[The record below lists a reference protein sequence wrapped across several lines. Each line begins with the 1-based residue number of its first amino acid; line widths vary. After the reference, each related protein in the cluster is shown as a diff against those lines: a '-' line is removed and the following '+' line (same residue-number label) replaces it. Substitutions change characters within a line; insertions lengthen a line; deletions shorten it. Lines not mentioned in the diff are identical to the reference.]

1 MRQIQMNP
9 QAVRE
14 EQVAYLRGTLREFEV
29 IGVTNYK
36 AGVNTADLAKL
47 PEDDATSVKLLV
59 KETAK
64 GIDFDSYCPFEQPK
78 TRPSAFRNQPT
89 IGDFWAAKMGTRK
102 PGEWLGKKFNAK
114 VIKVAGRNIHFDTR
128 S

>member
-1 MRQIQMNP
+1 MKQIQQNA

-14 EQVAYLRGTLREFEV
+14 AEVAYLRGTMREFEV

-36 AGVNTADLAKL
+36 AGVNTADL
-47 PEDDATSVKLLV
+47 PELTDDAATSVKLLV

-64 GIDFDSYCPFEQPK
+64 GVEFDSYCPFAQPK
-78 TRPSAFRNQPT
+78 SRPAAFRNQPT
-89 IGDFWAAKMGTRK
+89 IGDFWAAKMGTRD
-102 PGEWLGKKFNAK
+102 PGAWLGKKFNAK